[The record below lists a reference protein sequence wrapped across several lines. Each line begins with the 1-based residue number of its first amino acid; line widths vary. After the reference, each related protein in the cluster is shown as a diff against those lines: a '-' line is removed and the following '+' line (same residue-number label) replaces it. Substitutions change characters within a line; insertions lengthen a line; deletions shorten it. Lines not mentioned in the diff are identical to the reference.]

1 MNSSA
6 SGKSARGFTLV
17 ELMVVVAVIAV
28 LVLIAYPNYIAHT
41 RKARRAQARTD
52 LMELA
57 QMLERTFTTDRDCT
71 TFALPASRAHSPRDG
86 VPKYDIA
93 LAPLTRTTF
102 TLTATPLADQRA
114 DPCGTLTLTH
124 TGARTPAG
132 NDCW

>member
-1 MNSSA
+1 MNSA
-6 SGKSARGFTLV
+6 AYGKNARGFTLL
-17 ELMVVVAVIAV
+17 ELMIVVAVIAI
-28 LVLIAYPNYIAHT
+28 LALIAYPNYIAHT

-57 QMLERTFTTDRDCT
+57 QMLERTFTTDRDYT
-71 TFALPASRAHSPRDG
+71 KFALPASHAHSPRDG
-86 VPKYDIA
+86 APRYDIM

-132 NDCW
+132 NNCW